1 MDSFQIVPASADAP
15 QKICRFAGLAVLLLC
30 LSMACTASK
39 KEHLIAGKTMGTTFH
54 VKVAAA
60 AGADLSGL
68 QRRIEERLEQLNQS
82 MSTYRR
88 DSEISTF
95 NRFRAVGEPFPV
107 SEDFYKVMAAGA
119 QMFRLTQGAWDG
131 TVSPLVQLW
140 GFGSARGIEKVP
152 DPRSIDRSLAEVGFE
167 QIDLSVSGSLI
178 KRKAGVSVDLGSIA
192 KGYGVD
198 AVAQL
203 IRSMGFR
210 DYLVEIGG
218 EVYAAGRRADGK
230 PWKVGINRPDPSAPI
245 DAVHRALSLQGQAM
259 ATSGDYRNFIV
270 IDGQAYSHI
279 IDPRSGYPVD
289 NGVVSASVI
298 APTCTLADGLA
309 TALMVLGPEQGV
321 ALLDR
326 LNQVEG
332 LMIVRRPDG
341 KLHHYWS
348 AGMDP
353 Q

>member
-1 MDSFQIVPASADAP
+1 MELLRLSPVSAGAP
-15 QKICRFAGLAVLLLC
+15 PKFCFLAGLAALLLC
-30 LSMACTASK
+30 LTTACSSPK
-39 KEHLIAGKTMGTTFH
+39 KDHLIAGKTMGTTYH
-54 VKVAAA
+54 IKVAAA

-68 QRRIEERLEQLNQS
+68 QARIEERLEQLNQS

-95 NRFRAVGEPFPV
+95 NRLRAVGQPFPV
-107 SEDFYKVMAAGA
+107 SADFYEVMVMGA
-119 QMFRLTQGAWDG
+119 EIYKLTRGAWDG
-131 TVSPLVQLW
+131 TVSPLVRLW
-140 GFGSARGIEKVP
+140 GFGSADGIEKVP
-152 DPRSIDRSLAEVGFE
+152 DPLSIERSLADVGFE
-167 QIDLSVSGSLI
+167 QIDLSVSGALI

-203 IRSMGFR
+203 IRSMGFA
-210 DYLVEIGG
+210 DCLVEIGG
-218 EVYAAGRRADGK
+218 EVYGTGRRSDGK
-230 PWKVGINRPDPSAPI
+230 PWKVGINRPDPSAAL
-245 DAVHRALSLQGQAM
+245 DAVYRALSLHDQAM
-259 ATSGDYRNFIV
+259 ATSGDYRNFIL
-270 IDGQAYSHI
+270 IDGKAYSHI

-289 NGVVSASVI
+289 NGVVSASVV

-309 TALMVLGPEQGV
+309 TALMVLDAEQGV

-326 LNQVEG
+326 LDQVEG
-332 LMIVRRPDG
+332 LIIVRGLDG
-341 KLHHYWS
+341 QLQNHWS